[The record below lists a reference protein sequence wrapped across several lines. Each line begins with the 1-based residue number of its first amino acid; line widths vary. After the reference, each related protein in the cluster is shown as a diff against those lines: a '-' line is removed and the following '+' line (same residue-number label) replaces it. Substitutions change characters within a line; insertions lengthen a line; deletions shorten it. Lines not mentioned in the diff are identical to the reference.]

1 MGKFERSWQL
11 LKCSL
16 GVMGS
21 HRKLLVFPVIVSL
34 LTGLIVLC
42 FLVPLAYWDTGHAF
56 TEAAHWKALASHWAT
71 WEGGPEN
78 FRLRPLAYALLAA
91 VYLGSMFLATF
102 FNVAFYHEILNAL
115 NGRAVSVRGGLRFAC
130 SRWSAILL
138 WSLLA
143 GAVGLLIMELERR
156 VNIVGQWVL
165 RLIGI
170 AWSVAAVF
178 VVPAMVREE
187 KKANPIFFLKSSAGI
202 LRKTWGESLIG
213 YAGIQLGGLIFLGLS
228 VLFFVAGVAVGMLLG
243 SMAVLIVAGA
253 IWAILLLAF
262 AYLVSVA
269 NQVYRGALFIYATE
283 GVVPGSFDQE
293 QMDMAWRVEAGR
305 KPLL

>member
-1 MGKFERSWQL
+1 MGRFARSWQL

-16 GVMGS
+16 GVMRS
-21 HRKLLVFPVIVSL
+21 HRKLLVFPIIVSM
-34 LTGLIVLC
+34 LTGIIALC
-42 FLVPLAYWDTGHAF
+42 FLVPLAFWDTGHTF
-56 TEAAHWKALASHWAT
+56 TEAAHWKAFAGYWAT

-130 SRWSAILL
+130 SRWSAVLL
-138 WSLLA
+138 WSLFA

-178 VVPAMVREE
+178 VIPAMVREE
-187 KKANPIFFLKSSAGI
+187 KKSNPVFFLKSSAGI

-213 YAGIQLGGLIFLGLS
+213 YAGIQLGGLIFLALS
-228 VLFFVAGVAVGMLLG
+228 VVFFVAGVAVGMLLG
-243 SMAVLIVAGA
+243 SLAVLIVAGA

-262 AYLVSVA
+262 AYLVSIA
-269 NQVYRGALFIYATE
+269 NQVYRGALYIYATE
-283 GVVPGSFDQE
+283 GVVPGSFERE
-293 QMDMAWRVEAGR
+293 QMDMAWRIEAGR
-305 KPLL
+305 KPRL